1 VKLIEEASHHS
12 KFASEE
18 LQADEGDEFANA
30 MTGLR
35 EITGQAV
42 KVTMTKFGTWR
53 TRNS

>member
-1 VKLIEEASHHS
+1 
-12 KFASEE
+12 
-18 LQADEGDEFANA
+18 

-53 TRNS
+53 TRNSWIACLWTKTRYN